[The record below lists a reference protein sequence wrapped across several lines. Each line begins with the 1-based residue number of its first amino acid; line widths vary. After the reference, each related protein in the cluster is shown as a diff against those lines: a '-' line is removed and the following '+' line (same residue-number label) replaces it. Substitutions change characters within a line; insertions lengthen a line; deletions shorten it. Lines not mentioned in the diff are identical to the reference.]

1 MPKMIM
7 FCADGTWNNPYED
20 ENQDHAPDPTNVYK
34 LFTGLDGA
42 LSPDSLLLADEQEKE
57 LAEAGSTTRVAKHL
71 HGVGDSRNP
80 IIKLMVGAFGAGIIS
95 RIVRGYTFISRNFAP
110 GDRIV
115 ILGFSRG
122 AYTARAL
129 AGLIASQDLLSTALT
144 ADKEQAYRCGAEAWY
159 RGRMAVV
166 TNLFSLAHLDEI
178 VTDLPAFLSRD
189 SLRDSDLVP
198 VDQITAVGVWD
209 TVGAMGFPDYTAGG
223 QRVDAFKFADTKLSA
238 KVQHGFH
245 AVDLDERRNDFSPT
259 LWDPEDRIVQMLFPG
274 AHSDVGGGYP
284 AGNRESGLSNGALK
298 WMRGRLG
305 GWDPGRCRRYGPSAL
320 VPRALDP
327 ARYTPRSPSF
337 PQDLAGGSLHR
348 RAPIRRCR
356 GGRTRHRARPLQ
368 SDQPALKPPI
378 IDWSHLLQMKDFCVG
393 ERPLSPMAPWTQPAG
408 GPSWNQPTGLPR
420 SRAPQRLPARRSW
433 MRALFTQENHPWQ
446 SK

>member
-298 WMRGRLG
+298 WMRGQLG
-305 GWDPGRCRRYGPSAL
+305 PVGVRFSAGWADGI
-320 VPRALDP
+320 
-327 ARYTPRSPSF
+327 
-337 PQDLAGGSLHR
+337 LADAAGTAH
-348 RAPIRRCR
+348 
-356 GGRTRHRARPLQ
+356 
-368 SDQPALKPPI
+368 QP
-378 IDWSHLLQMKDFCVG
+378 WSH
-393 ERPLSPMAPWTQPAG
+393 APWTLPG
-408 GPSWNQPTGLPR
+408 ILLGPRAFPR
-420 SRAPQRLPARRSW
+420 TLQAAPSIAARRSAGAVVAEPGTAP
-433 MRALFTQENHPWQ
+433 ALYNPTNLP
-446 SK
+446 